1 MAEKYLADH
10 GDLARFLLM
19 SGAMS
24 RRYDTSC
31 RVAALEGAWMY
42 RPKHHLMK
50 LAHLS
55 LTAVILAALLAP
67 AAAESRPRLNRAPVS
82 SYVKKHQTM
91 DRRKEFSV
99 ASFNVQNLYRYRRGT
114 VTALKAEAKAEAK
127 AKASGRTSKKKI
139 AKTANY
145 LPKSP
150 KAYDAKLKTLA
161 RTIVKNLKLPDV
173 IALQEVE
180 NSKASAKRGF
190 RPALEDLAREITAQ
204 SQRRGGGVEYK
215 VAWNEGV
222 SDRRGISQAFLYR
235 TDRVR
240 LAPRSREDPLLRHR
254 PDSHKLNKRVANP
267 KSFNQRAP
275 ESVAADGQG
284 NTTMT
289 RPLLA
294 AKFEV
299 FKNGVKRGGPSE
311 TFYVLNN
318 HLKSI
323 PNLFQDRRRA
333 QAGLSADLVK
343 HLLASAPDAK
353 VIIAGDM
360 NVDYN
365 TPDQHRQLSALNRMT
380 REDRRSATLLD
391 NLTSR
396 LNKGGRRSYDYR
408 GKEQLLDWMF
418 ASKNLSRQLIEVRV
432 PHVNSGA
439 PDKETRGSD
448 HDPVVARFKAFN

>member
-1 MAEKYLADH
+1 
-10 GDLARFLLM
+10 
-19 SGAMS
+19 
-24 RRYDTSC
+24 
-31 RVAALEGAWMY
+31 MY

-190 RPALEDLAREITAQ
+190 RPALEDLAREITAL

-343 HLLASAPDAK
+343 HLIASAPDAK